1 MQGSVVR
8 PQVPSI
14 LVDETTVHKIS
25 HLTPNIGVV
34 YSGMGPD
41 SRVGRA
47 AANAGLKHTT
57 HLQGLL
63 RFLRPDACT

>member
-1 MQGSVVR
+1 MLLA
-8 PQVPSI
+8 QVPSI

-47 AANAGLKHTT
+47 VAAPGLDRTIL
-57 HLQGLL
+57 LQGLL
-63 RFLRPDACT
+63 RV